1 MEADTVAGLHT
12 HDNFFTHEFAGGT
25 NYYSDEESDG
35 SDDPRL
41 LDPRYLDMKANMKV
55 DFNLVAPT
63 VAHQQPSQACGLGGL
78 DRRASAA
85 PRASASNQV
94 PICKLEDGLLWEN
107 LYETEGECG
116 KAVAAKVALLTNSAA
131 EPAQSSPK
139 G

>member
-78 DRRASAA
+78 HRRASAA
-85 PRASASNQV
+85 PSGQRIQ
-94 PICKLEDGLLWEN
+94 PRGRCCHYGRH
-107 LYETEGECG
+107 TTGRF
-116 KAVAAKVALLTNSAA
+116 AL
-131 EPAQSSPK
+131 
-139 G
+139 